1 MGMSP
6 KTDIGDE
13 MAKTVQMP
21 YLWTRSPKVHKAVFA
36 AIKAE
41 MLVTWTFQ
49 MIWDKVVES
58 GIEDEDDQL
67 ATSRALQTIRDHR
80 RMVLERSQ
88 TA

>member
-6 KTDIGDE
+6 KTDIGDI
-13 MAKTVQMP
+13 MTKTVVMP
-21 YLWTRSPKVHKAVFA
+21 YLWTRSPKAHKAVVTD
-36 AIKAE
+36 IKAR

-49 MIWDKVVES
+49 MIWDEVILS

-67 ATSRALQTIRDHR
+67 ATTRALTIIRDHR

-88 TA
+88 TT